1 MRLTSRS
8 GSYENVPMWVS
19 HIFHLISLVSSTRI
33 MDRPVITLV
42 AIKVIVIRRSPE
54 ARAITKTRN
63 DFRRRWR
70 PLTRVRHVFGN
81 MTAYGS
87 VHPVNQTSSSRR
99 ADYPVVNVAL
109 DQNLSTKLFPVREVN
124 GVVVC
129 FVQWRS
135 CRDRNIYWRLH
146 WPIWSWCDCV

>member
-1 MRLTSRS
+1 
-8 GSYENVPMWVS
+8 
-19 HIFHLISLVSSTRI
+19 

-81 MTAYGS
+81 MTAYAS

-109 DQNLSTKLFPVREVN
+109 DQGLSTKLFPLRKVD

-129 FVQWRS
+129 FAQGGGVVEIGTSTGGSTGQFGLGVIAF
-135 CRDRNIYWRLH
+135 D
-146 WPIWSWCDCV
+146 